1 MAQAGVSEVAC
12 AAGVYLAS
20 FRGKENMGA
29 LLESIHT
36 PADLKRLSFAQMAE
50 LAEQIRAFL
59 IQTLAKTGGH
69 LGPNLGVV
77 ELTLALHAVFNTPE
91 DKLLFDVSHQA
102 YIHKILTGRLDRF
115 ATIRQPGGLN
125 GFMLRTESE
134 HDAFGAGHAGT
145 ALSAALGMAVARD
158 LAGGTENVIAVAG
171 DAAFTNG
178 ISFEALN
185 NIGEQT
191 KRLIIVLND
200 NEWSIDRNVGAIAR
214 YFHKIVTNAHYQQLH
229 ESAKRI
235 VQKIGGKTAVTL
247 ARRAEEAA
255 KSMLWPSILFEEFGL
270 EYFGPIDGHNL
281 PLLVETFKF
290 LKGIDRPVLLHVLT
304 QKGRGYQPALDGQ
317 KKFHGLGPY
326 DAKTGNTKPAG
337 LPTYSEV
344 FANTLVELA
353 NKNDRIVAI
362 TAAMPNGTGL
372 DLFRPHHPKRY
383 FDVGIA
389 EEHAVVFAAGMA
401 TRGFRPVCAIYST
414 FLQRAFDPIVHDVAL
429 QKLPVVFC
437 MDRAGLSGDDGP
449 THHGLFDISYLR
461 GIPEMVLMAP
471 KDEDELADMMATA
484 VQLPGPSAIRYPRGV
499 VAGVECKAEPQLL
512 TVGKAEVI
520 EDGSDVAILGLGPM
534 VALAKELGS
543 RLDRDGFSAAVIN
556 PRFVKPLDRDLLAAY
571 ARRVAAFVT
580 FEDHVKMGGFGAAVI
595 EALEDMGS
603 PVPVV
608 RIGWPDQFIEHG
620 KIEDLR
626 TRYGLTVEAAQAQV
640 LPLVAHRRRATLVAS

>member
-1 MAQAGVSEVAC
+1 
-12 AAGVYLAS
+12 
-20 FRGKENMGA
+20 MGT
-29 LLESIHT
+29 LLESIHS
-36 PADLKRLSFAQMAE
+36 PADLRSLNDAQMAE
-50 LAEQIRAFL
+50 LAGEIRAFL
-59 IQTLAKTGGH
+59 IQTLSKTGGH

-77 ELTLALHAVFNTPE
+77 ELTLALHSVFNTPQ
-91 DKLLFDVSHQA
+91 DKILFDVSHQA

-115 ATIRQPGGLN
+115 TTIRQPGGLN

-134 HDAFGAGHAGT
+134 HDCYGAGHAGT

-158 LAGGTENVIAVAG
+158 MSGGSEHVVAVAG

-185 NIGEQT
+185 NIADQT
-191 KRLIIVLND
+191 KRLIVVLND

-214 YFHKIVTNAHYQQLH
+214 YFHRVVTNEHYQHLH
-229 ESAKRI
+229 DRAHRI
-235 VQKIGGKTAVTL
+235 LQKLGGKTAVTV

-255 KSMLWPSILFEEFGL
+255 KSILWPSMLFEEFGL

-290 LKGIDRPVLLHVLT
+290 LKNVDRPVLLHVLT
-304 QKGRGYQPALDGQ
+304 QKGRGFQPALDGQ

-326 DAKTGNTKPAG
+326 DPETGKTKVGEQTWA
-337 LPTYSEV
+337 EV
-344 FANTLVELA
+344 FAGTLVDLA
-353 NKNDRIVAI
+353 RQDPRIVAI

-372 DLFRPHHPKRY
+372 DLFRPHLPKRY

-401 TRGFRPVCAIYST
+401 TQGYRPVCAIYST

-449 THHGLFDISYLR
+449 THHGLFDIAYLR

-471 KDEDELADMMATA
+471 KDEDELADMMKTA
-484 VQLPGPSAIRYPRGV
+484 FQLPGPSAIRYPRGAV
-499 VAGVECKAEPQLL
+499 SGVARKPEPRALP
-512 TVGKAEVI
+512 VGKAEVLS
-520 EDGSDVAILGLGPM
+520 DGSDVAILGIGPM
-534 VALAKELGS
+534 ISLARELAV
-543 RLDRDGFSAAVIN
+543 RLERDGYSAAVIN
-556 PRFVKPLDRDLLAAY
+556 PRFIKPLDREMLEQY
-571 ARRVAAFVT
+571 TQRVAAFVT
-580 FEDHVKMGGFGAAVI
+580 FEDHVKMGGFGSAVI
-595 EALEDMGS
+595 EALQEIGS
-603 PVPVV
+603 SVPVV

-620 KIEDLR
+620 KVDALR
-626 TRYGLTVEAAQAQV
+626 AKYGLTVEEAETQV
-640 LPLVAHRRRATLVAS
+640 LPWLAHRQRRTLVAS